1 MSAYL
6 VVGPSWVGDMV
17 MAHSLV
23 RYLKQQNPGAPVDL
37 IAPAWSAPVA
47 RRMADVR
54 EAIVLP
60 VSHRELGLT
69 ERRSL
74 GRALRD
80 RCYSQ
85 AFVLPSSMKSALV
98 PWFAHVPLRTGYR
111 GEWRYGL
118 LNDLRAKDPR
128 KTVPPARKWL
138 ALGYPADAGLPDV
151 TPPPRLQPD
160 AGNRDRLVE
169 LMGLR
174 SSRPVV
180 ALVPGGEHGSS
191 KRWPVEYF
199 GELARA
205 LAQQGISVWVFGSSR
220 ETPLGNSIAAE
231 GGKAVVNLCGRTML
245 ADVVDLLGSVAG
257 VVCNDSGLMH
267 VAAALGVYVVALY
280 GPTTPAFTPPMTDN
294 SRVLYLDLPC
304 SPCYSGECPLEHHNC
319 LRQISPGAVLEAL
332 LPAIPFGPGAA
343 SA

>member
-23 RYLKQQNPGAPVDL
+23 RSLRQRNPGAPVDV

-47 RRMADVR
+47 QRMDDVR

-60 VSHRELGLT
+60 VSHRQLGWT
-69 ERRSL
+69 RRRAL
-74 GRALRD
+74 GKTLRD
-80 RCYSQ
+80 RRYSQ
-85 AFVLPSSMKSALV
+85 AFVLPNSMKSALV
-98 PWFAHVPLRTGYR
+98 PWFANVPLRTGYR

-118 LNDLRAKDPR
+118 LNDLREKDPR
-128 KTVPPARKWL
+128 KTIPPARRWL
-138 ALGYPADAGLPDV
+138 ALGYRADAELPPV
-151 TPPPRLQPD
+151 TPPPRLHPD
-160 AGNRDRLVE
+160 AGNRDRIVQL
-169 LMGLR
+169 LGLR
-174 SSRPVV
+174 SSAPVV

-205 LAQQGISVWVFGSSR
+205 LAKQGIAVWVLGSSR
-220 ETPLGNSIAAE
+220 EMPLGHSIATE

-245 ADVVDLLGSVAG
+245 PDVIDLLGSAAG

-267 VAAALGVYVVALY
+267 VAAALGVFVVALY
-280 GPTTPAFTPPMTDN
+280 GPTTPTFTPPMTDN
-294 SRVLYLDLPC
+294 CRVLYLDLPC
-304 SPCYSGECPLEHHNC
+304 SPCYSGACPLEHHNC

-332 LPAIPFGPGAA
+332 LPAIPFGPGAV

>member
-17 MAHSLV
+17 MSHSLV
-23 RYLKQQNPGAPVDL
+23 RSLKQRNPDAPVDV

-60 VSHRELGLT
+60 VSHRELGWA
-69 ERRSL
+69 RRRAL
-74 GRALRD
+74 GKALRD
-80 RCYSQ
+80 RRYSQ
-85 AFVLPSSMKSALV
+85 AFVLPNSMKSALV
-98 PWFAHVPLRTGYR
+98 PWFANVPLRTGYR

-118 LNDLRAKDPR
+118 LNDLRESDPR
-128 KTVPPARKWL
+128 KKVPPARRWL
-138 ALGYPADAGLPDV
+138 ALGYRADAALPAV
-151 TPPPRLQPD
+151 TPPPRLHPD
-160 AGNRDRLVE
+160 AGNRDRLMEV
-169 LMGLR
+169 LGLR
-174 SSRPVV
+174 SCAPVV
-180 ALVPGGEHGSS
+180 ALVPGCEHGCS

-205 LAQQGISVWVFGSSR
+205 LAQQGLAVWVLGSSR
-220 ETPLGNSIAAE
+220 ETPLGNSIASE
-231 GGKAVVNLCGRTML
+231 GGKAVVNLCGRTSL
-245 ADVVDLLGSVAG
+245 ADVIDLLGSVAG

-280 GPTTPAFTPPMTDN
+280 GPTTPAFTPPMTD
-294 SRVLYLDLPC
+294 SCRVLYLDLPC
-304 SPCYSGECPLEHHNC
+304 SPCNSGECPLKHHNC
-319 LRQISPGAVLEAL
+319 LRQITPGSVLDAL
-332 LPAIPFGPGAA
+332 VPAIPFGPGAA